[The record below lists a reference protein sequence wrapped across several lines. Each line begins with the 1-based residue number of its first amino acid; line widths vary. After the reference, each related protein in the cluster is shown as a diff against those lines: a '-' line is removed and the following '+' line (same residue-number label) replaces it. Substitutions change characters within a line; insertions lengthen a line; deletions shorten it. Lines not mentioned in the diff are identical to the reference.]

1 MKNHKKSKS
10 KLKPN
15 SPLRIIT
22 IISITIIAAI
32 VLFVAYMVL
41 TVVVGYILLKINQVK
56 PEEANKVCK
65 AFYEEVKSDIKAV
78 PGYTIVNSQKHCS
91 PSEDEAGFTD
101 YYFSATFK
109 IEKAGIDSVD
119 GMRAGINY
127 LSVKLPIRD
136 YPLWVDNVPGKN
148 GQPDAMCVHATMQI
162 QENGDEYQSMN
173 PAHYPRY
180 IEPDKF
186 NKDFTGSCSD
196 L

>member
-1 MKNHKKSKS
+1 MKKQKKNKS

-15 SPLRIIT
+15 SPLRIVAIILIT
-22 IISITIIAAI
+22 VIAST
-32 VLFVAYMVL
+32 VLYTAYVIL
-41 TVVVGYILLKINQVK
+41 TVAVGYVLLKINQVM
-56 PEEANKVCK
+56 PEEANKVCQ

-78 PGYTIVNSQKHCS
+78 PGYAIVNSQKHCS

-101 YYFSATFK
+101 YYFSATYK
-109 IEKAGIDSVD
+109 VAKAGIDSVD
-119 GMRAGINY
+119 GMKKGINN
-127 LSVKLPIRD
+127 LAVKLPVRD

-148 GQPDAMCVHATMQI
+148 GQQDAICVHATMQI
-162 QENGDEYQSMN
+162 QENGEEYQSMN

-186 NKDFTGSCSD
+186 NKDFTGSCSN